1 MRARDRAVV
10 AYLFLLP
17 SLLGLLVFKIYPVLL
32 SVRNSFYVSSF
43 ITREE
48 IFVGLEHYISLA
60 QDPVFWQSLRV
71 TILFNVIVNPLQVTL
86 ALALAI
92 FLGVQFRGIHLIR
105 SLYMLPIGI
114 SLPVATVIWGV
125 VLNPHSG
132 LMNSLLATVSLSPQP
147 FLTSPTQALWS
158 IILIATW
165 KGVSYWMIFLLAG
178 IKGIPE
184 SLYDAARIDGAN
196 AWQMFT
202 RITLP
207 LLKRVLL
214 FVVVADTISNFLL
227 FVPPYLLTQGG
238 PQLSTNLLMYEAFKT
253 AFIYVDMYRSMALVT
268 VLLTVLFLVIAIQ
281 FRFLRATHE
290 Y

>member
-1 MRARDRAVV
+1 MRNRTLV

-17 SLLGLLVFKIYPVLL
+17 ALLGLLVFKIYPVTL
-32 SVRNSFYVSSF
+32 SIWDSFFARSF
-43 ITREE
+43 VAREE
-48 IFVGLEHYISLA
+48 VFVGLEHYISLF
-60 QDPVFWQSLRV
+60 QDPIFWKSLWV
-71 TILFNVIVNPLQVTL
+71 TIYFNLIVNPLQVVL
-86 ALALAI
+86 ALALAV
-92 FLGVQFRGIHLIR
+92 FLSAQFRGINALR

-125 VLNPHSG
+125 ILNPNAG
-132 LMNSLLATVSLSPQP
+132 LLNSMLAAVGLPPQP
-147 FLTSPTQALWS
+147 FLTSPTQALWC

-184 SLYDAARIDGAN
+184 SLYEAARIDGAN
-196 AWQMFT
+196 AWQRFI
-202 RITLP
+202 RITVP
-207 LLKRVLL
+207 LLRRVLL

-238 PQLSTNLLMYEAFKT
+238 PQLSTNLLMFEAFKT
-253 AFIYVDMYRSMALVT
+253 AFIYVDMHRAMALVSI
-268 VLLTVLFLVIAIQ
+268 LLLVLFAVIAVQ
-281 FRFLRATHE
+281 FRFLRAQHE